1 MNTFW
6 LSLYILIWPAIS
18 AILLAMLVVA
28 VTKDYRTARRNGEDV
43 V

>member
-6 LSLYILIWPAIS
+6 LSLYILIWPTIS
-18 AILLAMLVVA
+18 AILLAVLVVA
-28 VTKDYRTARRNGEDV
+28 VISDYRNARRKGEDV